1 MEQIMNSQNEDLDED
16 AEAAEEFEQHGLA
29 LHQLIQDYM
38 DEHDLSDELTAL
50 ILLGMCIRMR
60 MIGYALETDKP
71 SASGLK
77 TDLDRFRREVDDC
90 IRSAKKSADQ
100 FIDEAKDLR
109 AEMEAEMED
118 GMDGEDEIEGD
129 GEPGSKRGMPS

>member
-1 MEQIMNSQNEDLDED
+1 MGLMEQTMNSQNEDLDED
-16 AEAAEEFEQHGLA
+16 AESMEEFEQHGLA
-29 LHQLIQDYM
+29 LHQLVQEYM
-38 DEHDLSDELTAL
+38 DEHDLSDEMAGL

-77 TDLDRFRREVDDC
+77 MDLDDFGREVDEC
-90 IRSAKKSADQ
+90 IRSAKKSADE

-109 AEMEAEMED
+109 AEMEAEMAA
-118 GMDGEDEIEGD
+118 EDETEGD
-129 GEPGSKRGMPS
+129 GEPGSKRGIPS